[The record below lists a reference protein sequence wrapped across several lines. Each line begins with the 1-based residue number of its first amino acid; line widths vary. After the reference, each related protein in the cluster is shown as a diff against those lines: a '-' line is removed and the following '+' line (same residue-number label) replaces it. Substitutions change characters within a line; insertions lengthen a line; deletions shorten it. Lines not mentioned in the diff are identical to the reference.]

1 MFDTVKKNLS
11 NLSLSPEEL
20 TTFLSF
26 LTTKTIK
33 KYDFFLKE
41 GEVCNHVAFV
51 NKGLVRFYF
60 MKDEKEH
67 ISDFK
72 LTGEWISNYGSFLS
86 KEKSL
91 FYIDAVE
98 DTELFLLSYTDMQKM
113 YDIGKTYERIGRLM
127 VEQVFLRTINRHV
140 SMLIH
145 NPEERYVKLLEE
157 KPYLFERVP
166 LKQIASM
173 LGIEPESLSRI
184 RKRIVNQN
192 KSLT

>member
-1 MFDTVKKNLS
+1 MLEAIKKNLS

-33 KYDFFLKE
+33 KYDHFIKE
-41 GEVCNHVAFV
+41 DEVCNYVAFI
-51 NKGLVRFYF
+51 NKGLLRFYF
-60 MKDEKEH
+60 NKDGKEH
-67 ISDFK
+67 VSDFK
-72 LTGEWISNYGSFLS
+72 LAGEWISNYGSFLS
-86 KEKSL
+86 REKSL
-91 FYIDAVE
+91 FYIDAME
-98 DTELFLLSYTDMQKM
+98 DTELFLLSYDDLQKL
-113 YDIGKTYERIGRLM
+113 YELGKAFERIGRLM
-127 VEQVFLRTINRHV
+127 VEQVFLRTLSRHV
-140 SMLIH
+140 SLLTH

-157 KPYLFERVP
+157 KPHLFERVP

-184 RKRIVNQN
+184 RKRVVKQD

>member
-41 GEVCNHVAFV
+41 GEICNHIAFV

-60 MKDEKEH
+60 IKDEKEH

-91 FYIDAVE
+91 FYIDAME
-98 DTELFLLSYTDMQKM
+98 DTELFLLSYADIQKLYDM
-113 YDIGKTYERIGRLM
+113 GKAYERMGRLM
-127 VEQVFLRTINRHV
+127 VEQVFLRTINRHI
-140 SMLIH
+140 SMLTN

-184 RKRIVNQN
+184 RKRIVNQS

>member
-60 MKDEKEH
+60 MKDGKEH
-67 ISDFK
+67 VSDFK

-91 FYIDAVE
+91 FYIDAME
-98 DTELFLLSYTDMQKM
+98 DTELYLLSYSDIQKM
-113 YDIGKTYERIGRLM
+113 YDLGKTYERIGRLM

-184 RKRIVNQN
+184 RKRVVNQN